1 MSDDADFVI
10 VHWFQ
15 NYPQQPVAMVGSNRA
30 SREEIKDFFA
40 PEMSERFFAVQ
51 DKEDLLWVAGGA
63 LSLSYYWSTPNNAV
77 QKPAEFVSSIKS
89 TLDKQG
95 VDYEALISEAGDG
108 LVEGKLAPHQMAR
121 MVGPGRW
128 RLSHTPL
135 KRDEGAMA
143 LSSWAEKAGLDP
155 HYIENLALVFGSSDH
170 GKVCMDVP
178 NCNIREVGTVR
189 LTDSI
194 LRNRF
199 LRTVRL
205 AVGSTGTKRRLG
217 VV

>member
-15 NYPQQPVAMVGSNRA
+15 NYLQQPVAMVGPNRA

-51 DKEDLLWVAGGA
+51 DKGDLSWVAGGA

-121 MVGPGRW
+121 MVGPDRW

-143 LSSWAEKAGLDP
+143 LSSWAEKAGLDGTILKIW
-155 HYIENLALVFGSSDH
+155 HLYLAPVITAKFVWTCPIAISVKLAFAGKRKKCRNWETTIVMRRRTGS
-170 GKVCMDVP
+170 
-178 NCNIREVGTVR
+178 
-189 LTDSI
+189 
-194 LRNRF
+194 
-199 LRTVRL
+199 
-205 AVGSTGTKRRLG
+205 
-217 VV
+217 